1 MRKGW
6 ASEAYHNHG
15 KELSAGWK
23 YVGALAPKLA
33 SSQLRDMMLQLMKNA
48 NSSTPKNM
56 NFARSATNMLRIKD
70 RNPVIW
76 DVFSGTC
83 SVGSV
88 FQAEFG

>member
-1 MRKGW
+1 M
-6 ASEAYHNHG
+6 E
-15 KELSAGWK
+15 
-23 YVGALAPKLA
+23 
-33 SSQLRDMMLQLMKNA
+33 NA
-48 NSSTPKNM
+48 NSSILKNM

-76 DVFSGTC
+76 DVFSGTG